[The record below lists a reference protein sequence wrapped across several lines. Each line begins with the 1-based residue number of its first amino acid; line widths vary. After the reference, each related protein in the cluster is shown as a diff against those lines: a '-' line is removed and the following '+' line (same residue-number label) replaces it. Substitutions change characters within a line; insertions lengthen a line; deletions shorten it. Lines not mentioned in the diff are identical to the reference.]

1 MSKKENGVVIKKKS
15 FRDGNGRLCKATLEK
30 EDGFFVVKLNGEI
43 YKKTANELFAV
54 QYFNA
59 L

>member
-1 MSKKENGVVIKKKS
+1 MSKKENGVVLMRKS
-15 FRDGNGRLCKATLEK
+15 FILHNQVCNVTLEK
-30 EDGFFVVKLNGEI
+30 EDGFFVVKCNGEI

>member
-15 FRDGNGRLCKATLEK
+15 FRDSHNQVCKVTLEK

-43 YKKTANELFAV
+43 SKKTANELFAV
-54 QYFNA
+54 QYFNEI
-59 L
+59 

>member
-1 MSKKENGVVIKKKS
+1 MSKKENVVVLKKKR
-15 FRDGNGRLCKATLEK
+15 FLDAHNQLCNVTLEK

-54 QYFNA
+54 QYFNS

>member
-15 FRDGNGRLCKATLEK
+15 FRDGNGRLCNVTLEK
-30 EDGFFVVKLNGEI
+30 EDGFFVVKINGEI

-54 QYFNA
+54 QYFNS

>member
-1 MSKKENGVVIKKKS
+1 MSKKENGVVLKEKC
-15 FRDGNGRLCKATLEK
+15 FRDALVTLEK
-30 EDGFFVVKLNGEI
+30 EDGFFVVKINGEI
-43 YKKTANELFAV
+43 SKKTANELFAV

>member
-1 MSKKENGVVIKKKS
+1 MSKKENGVVLKRKI
-15 FRDGNGRLCKATLEK
+15 FRDGNGRLCETTLEK

>member
-1 MSKKENGVVIKKKS
+1 MSKKENGVVLKKKS
-15 FRDGNGRLCKATLEK
+15 FRDSHNQVCNVTLEK
-30 EDGFFVVKLNGEI
+30 EDGFFVVKINGEI
-43 YKKTANELFAV
+43 SKKTANELFAV

>member
-1 MSKKENGVVIKKKS
+1 MSKKENGVVLKRKS
-15 FRDGNGRLCKATLEK
+15 FRDGNGRLCETTLEK
-30 EDGFFVVKLNGEI
+30 EDGFFVVKINGEI
-43 YKKTANELFAV
+43 SKKTANELFAV